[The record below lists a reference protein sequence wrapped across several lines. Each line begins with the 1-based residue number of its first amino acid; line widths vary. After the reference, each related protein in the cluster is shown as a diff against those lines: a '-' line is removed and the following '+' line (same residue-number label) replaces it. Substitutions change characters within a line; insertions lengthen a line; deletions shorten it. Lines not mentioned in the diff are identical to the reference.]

1 MVLGSVVVSFF
12 YMQLSSFPSTIYWRD
27 SFSSLYILAYFVI
40 DHVTTGVTVYLQTFY
55 LVPWIYISVFVPVP
69 CFFDYCSFVVCPKS
83 GSLILPA
90 SLFFLRIALLGFP
103 WCPVVKNSPANAG
116 DMDSI
121 PGPGRSHMPQGNKA
135 HAPQPLSL
143 PSRAWKLQLLSL
155 SVLEPMLVP

>member
-27 SFSSLYILAYFVI
+27 SFSSLYILVYFVI
-40 DHVTTGVTVYLQTFY
+40 DHVTTGVTVYLQAFY
-55 LVPWIYISVFVPVP
+55 LVPWIYISVFVLVP